1 MLVFTRRVLLLC
13 QVALLAACS
22 STAGNNATP
31 AAPAAPVAPTVSSDI
46 GTALDSAPEAANG
59 HLVIRNLSIHPDA
72 GSPAILM
79 NFVSDGPAQG
89 GVPCIAC
96 VNGAQSNDTVGLT
109 GPSSY
114 IPKGAV
120 WQYSMSYSDI
130 AYKGKCKLAWVISSG
145 KKIIDSFSATI
156 NLTSAGGFVLYA
168 LNRNRPAYSG
178 SATLTGKVTCSVH
191 SQSTTAPLY
200 FQ

>member
-1 MLVFTRRVLLLC
+1 MLAFTRRALLLC

-22 STAGNNATP
+22 STIGNDTTP
-31 AAPAAPVAPTVSSDI
+31 AAPAAPSDVAA
-46 GTALDSAPEAANG
+46 ALDSAPDARSG
-59 HLVIRNLSIHPDA
+59 HLVIRNLPIHPDA

-89 GVPCIAC
+89 GVPCISC
-96 VNGAQSNDTVGLT
+96 VNGAQSNDNIGLT

-114 IPKGAV
+114 VPKGST
-120 WQYSMSYSDI
+120 WQYSMSYSNI

-145 KKIIDSFSATI
+145 KKIVDSFSATI
-156 NLTSAGGFVLYA
+156 NLPSAGGYVLYA
-168 LNRNRPAYSG
+168 LNRNRPTYSG
-178 SATLTGKVTCSVH
+178 PATLTGKVTCSVH